1 MHPACVGGLLLAVD
15 SDDVQI
21 GRVLSRREVLALM
34 GGAALLAACEPVGP
48 AGAAPPATSPVG
60 ASPVATSP
68 EASPTKGPMDL
79 PACVVR
85 PEQSEGPFFV
95 DEGLERSDIRTDPA
109 SGAVSQGA
117 PLALSFNVLR
127 VSPMAIGT
135 ACTPLA
141 GAIVDVWQCDAAG
154 VYSDVTGNS
163 QKFLRGHQMTDAKG
177 HASFT
182 TIYPG
187 WYGGRAVHIHFKI
200 RSGSEEFTSQL
211 YFDDAISDTVF
222 QQQPYAARGQRPTR
236 NTNDG
241 LFRNGGAD
249 LVLKVTPSGSGYS
262 ATFDIGLAV

>member
-1 MHPACVGGLLLAVD
+1 MHSARLGGLLSVVD

-48 AGAAPPATSPVG
+48 AGTAIPAASPAG

-68 EASPTKGPMDL
+68 GATPTKGSLAL

-127 VSPMAIGT
+127 VSGI

-141 GAIVDVWQCDAAG
+141 AAIVDVWQCDAAG

-163 QKFLRGHQMTDAKG
+163 QKFLRGHQITDATG
-177 HASFT
+177 RASFT

-211 YFDDAISDTVF
+211 YFDDAMSDTVF
-222 QQQPYAARGQRPTR
+222 QQPPYAARGQRPTR
-236 NTNDG
+236 NASDG

-249 LVLKVTPSGSGYS
+249 LLLQVTSSGPGYS

>member
-1 MHPACVGGLLLAVD
+1 MQRGAVGGLLSVMG

-48 AGAAPPATSPVG
+48 AGTAPPATSPVG
-60 ASPVATSP
+60 ASPAATSP
-68 EASPTKGPMDL
+68 GASPTKGPMDL

-117 PLALSFNVLR
+117 ALALTFRVVR
-127 VSPMAIGT
+127 VSGIT
-135 ACTPLA
+135 CTPLP

-163 QKFLRGHQMTDAKG
+163 QKFLRGHQITDAQG
-177 HASFT
+177 RASFT

-187 WYGGRAVHIHFKI
+187 WYGGRAVHIHFKV
-200 RSGSEEFTSQL
+200 RSGSKEFTSQL
-211 YFDDAISDTVF
+211 YFDDALSDTVF
-222 QQQPYAARGQRPTR
+222 RQQPYAARGQRTTR
-236 NTNDG
+236 NANDG

-249 LVLKVTPSGSGYS
+249 LMLNVTPSGSGYA
-262 ATFDIGLAV
+262 ATFDIGLAT

>member
-1 MHPACVGGLLLAVD
+1 
-15 SDDVQI
+15 
-21 GRVLSRREVLALM
+21 M

-48 AGAAPPATSPVG
+48 AATAPPAASPAGASPAATSPGAAPSPG
-60 ASPVATSP
+60 SVAV
-68 EASPTKGPMDL
+68 

-95 DEGLERSDIRTDPA
+95 DEGLERSDIRSDPA

-127 VSPMAIGT
+127 VSGA

-163 QKFLRGHQMTDAKG
+163 QKFLRGHQLTDATG
-177 HASFT
+177 RASFT

-187 WYGGRAVHIHFKI
+187 WYGGRAVHIHFKV
-200 RSGSEEFTSQL
+200 RSGSKEFTSQL
-211 YFDDAISDTVF
+211 YFDDALSDTVF
-222 QQQPYAARGQRPTR
+222 QQQPYAARGQGRTR
-236 NTNDG
+236 NANDG

-249 LVLKVTPSGSGYS
+249 LMLKVTPGGPGYS
-262 ATFDIGLAV
+262 ATFDIGLAT

>member
-1 MHPACVGGLLLAVD
+1 VD
-15 SDDVQI
+15 NDDVQV

-48 AGAAPPATSPVG
+48 AGTAPPAASPAG
-60 ASPVATSP
+60 ASPDATSP
-68 EASPTKGPMDL
+68 GATPTKGPLAL

-85 PEQSEGPFFV
+85 PEQGEGPFFV

-109 SGAVSQGA
+109 SGAVSEGA

-127 VSPMAIGT
+127 VSGI

-163 QKFLRGHQMTDAKG
+163 QEFLRGHQITDANG
-177 HASFT
+177 RASFT

-211 YFDDAISDTVF
+211 YFDDAMSDTVF
-222 QQQPYAARGQRPTR
+222 QQQPYAARGPRPTR
-236 NTNDG
+236 NANDG

-249 LVLKVTPSGSGYS
+249 LLLQVAPSGPGYS